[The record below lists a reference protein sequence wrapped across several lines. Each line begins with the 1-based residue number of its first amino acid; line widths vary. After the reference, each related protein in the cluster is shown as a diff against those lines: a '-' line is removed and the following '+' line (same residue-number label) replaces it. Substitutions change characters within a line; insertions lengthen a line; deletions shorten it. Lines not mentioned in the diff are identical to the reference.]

1 MRLGLSLALGRY
13 ARAGSSVATIASDTF
28 TRADNPTVL
37 GSTEV
42 GGLAWVQPAG
52 NYGIIGNQLYQS
64 SALTNKIAVVN
75 AGVADCTITVTI
87 PVWDSTLASK
97 GAGIA
102 FRSTAG
108 ATLDYL
114 EFIPDNGTGFQLAKA
129 VAGAYT
135 NLATGAFTP
144 VNGDVMKVIL
154 LGTSI
159 RVLQNGV
166 QVVAVT
172 DATGLTNTYHGVCM
186 GIGSSLG
193 RWDNFSITVP

>member
-1 MRLGLSLALGRY
+1 MPILSRRRRRTSGGGA
-13 ARAGSSVATIASDTF
+13 VTTIAADTF

-42 GGLAWVQPAG
+42 GAKLWVQPAG
-52 NYGIIGNQLYQS
+52 NYGVIGNQLYQS
-64 SALTNKIAVVN
+64 SALTNKIAVVD
-75 AGVADCTITVTI
+75 AGVSDCTITVTI

-144 VNGDVMKVIL
+144 VNGDVMKVVL
-154 LGTSI
+154 LGPSI
-159 RVLQNGV
+159 KVYQNGNLIV
-166 QVVAVT
+166 SIS
-172 DATGLTNTYHGVCM
+172 DATGQTNTYHGVCM